1 MIAVHA
7 MLFQVAYK
15 DHVANLKVVMVV
27 MEEMV
32 EILGDLVQ
40 QVK

>member
-7 MLFQVAYK
+7 MLFQVIYE
-15 DHVANLKVVMVV
+15 DHDVNPKVAMVV
-27 MEEMV
+27 MEATA

-40 QVK
+40 QVE